1 MDSFEYGWEIT
12 VTTDKR
18 IREFLMQAL
27 EPYRVLTGEPNP
39 YHRGEDEQPA
49 QYYSHLIKRTEATA
63 KLNENRL
70 AELYAALS
78 NLRDALQVDADK
90 WAREAEDAPE
100 DASGLCLKPRLAFTT
115 LAEVRERQVQ
125 KCEYAIEFLLEAGG
139 FIHQCSIKTPRGVL
153 DVT

>member
-1 MDSFEYGWEIT
+1 MDTFEYGYEIT
-12 VTTDKR
+12 VTTDRR
-18 IREFLMQAL
+18 IRAFLVKAL
-27 EPYRVLTGEPNP
+27 EPYHVLTGEPNP
-39 YHRGEDEQPA
+39 YHRGEDEHPA

-63 KLNENRL
+63 KLNVNRL
-70 AELYAALS
+70 AELYEALS

-115 LAEVRERQVQ
+115 LAEARERQAQ

-153 DVT
+153 NVT